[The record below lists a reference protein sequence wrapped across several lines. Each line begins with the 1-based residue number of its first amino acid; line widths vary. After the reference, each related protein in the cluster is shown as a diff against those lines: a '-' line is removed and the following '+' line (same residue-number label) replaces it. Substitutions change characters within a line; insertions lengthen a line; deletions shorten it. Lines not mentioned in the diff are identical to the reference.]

1 VSELQCADRERTL
14 GATIDELGVRM
25 PGGRLTSQDR
35 RLIADGLAEGLGYAE
50 IARRLARPTS
60 TVSREV
66 ARNGG
71 LHGYRADEAARLTT
85 RRARRRRSVP
95 QGGAPAVSDAERDD
109 AETIRGFEEQFVMMV
124 VQTGLP
130 RMAAR
135 VLACLYI
142 SDSASLT
149 AAELV
154 ARLRVSPASIST
166 AISYL
171 EGLELVRRER
181 DALQRRERYIVDA
194 DVWSRSWSASVRAN
208 AMWVE
213 TARRGVEVFGAGTPV
228 GSRLEALGEFFERIY
243 HGMLGGDMMV
253 DAGDALTVLAAL
265 VHAAE
270 PLTPCELAAA
280 LDWSQER
287 VAAALRDAEVHP
299 EIADPV
305 ALRRTPTGACTVIG
319 RPDRLTSAQ
328 WEALDHAR
336 LRAQ

>member
-1 VSELQCADRERTL
+1 
-14 GATIDELGVRM
+14 M

-35 RLIADGLAEGLGYAE
+35 RLIAEGIAEGLGYAE

-71 LHGYRADEAARLTT
+71 LAGYRADEASRMTT
-85 RRARRRRSVP
+85 RRARRRTPISPGVL
-95 QGGAPAVSDAERDD
+95 AVSHAEGDD
-109 AETIRGFEEQFVMMV
+109 DEAVRGFEEQFVMMV

-154 ARLRVSPASIST
+154 VRLRVSPASIST

-181 DALQRRERYIVDA
+181 DTQQRRERYIIDD

-213 TARRGVEVFGAGTPV
+213 TARRGVEVFGAATPV
-228 GSRLEALGEFFERIY
+228 GSRLEVLGQFFERVY
-243 HGMLGGDMMV
+243 HGMLGGGILV
-253 DAGDALTVLAAL
+253 DPGDALTVLAAL
-265 VHAAE
+265 VHSTE
-270 PLTPCELAAA
+270 PLTPHELATA
-280 LDWSQER
+280 LDWPLDR
-287 VAAALRDAEVHP
+287 VADALREAEEHP

-305 ALRRTPTGACTVIG
+305 ALRPTPAGAYTVVAG
-319 RPDRLTSAQ
+319 PDRLTATQREAIAHAPRSAQ
-328 WEALDHAR
+328 R
-336 LRAQ
+336 LRKERDAG

>member
-1 VSELQCADRERTL
+1 
-14 GATIDELGVRM
+14 M

-35 RLIADGLAEGLGYAE
+35 RLIAEGIAEGLGYAE

-71 LHGYRADEAARLTT
+71 LAGYRADEASRMTT
-85 RRARRRRSVP
+85 RRARRRTTISPGVLTVSHAE
-95 QGGAPAVSDAERDD
+95 GDDDEAV
-109 AETIRGFEEQFVMMV
+109 RGFEEQFVMMV

-135 VLACLYI
+135 VLARLYI

-181 DALQRRERYIVDA
+181 DAQQRRERYIIDD

-213 TARRGVEVFGAGTPV
+213 TARRGVEVFGAATPV
-228 GSRLEALGEFFERIY
+228 GSRLETLGQFFERVY

-265 VHAAE
+265 VHSAE
-270 PLTPCELAAA
+270 PLTPHELATA
-280 LDWSQER
+280 LDWSLDR
-287 VAAALRDAEVHP
+287 VADALRAAEDHP

-305 ALRRTPTGACTVIG
+305 ALLRTQAGAYTVIA
-319 RPDRLTSAQ
+319 RPDRLTTAQREALARAHRSAQ
-328 WEALDHAR
+328 RHSLGVGDVG
-336 LRAQ
+336 

>member
-1 VSELQCADRERTL
+1 
-14 GATIDELGVRM
+14 M

-35 RLIADGLAEGLGYAE
+35 RLIAEGLAEGLRYAE

-71 LHGYRADEAARLTT
+71 LGGYRADEASRMTT
-85 RRARRRRSVP
+85 RRARRRTSISP
-95 QGGAPAVSDAERDD
+95 GGALAVAHAEGDD
-109 AETIRGFEEQFVMMV
+109 AEAVRRFEEQFVMMV

-181 DALQRRERYIVDA
+181 DAQQRRERYIIDD

-208 AMWVE
+208 AMWME
-213 TARRGVEVFGAGTPV
+213 TARRGVEVFGAATPV
-228 GSRLEALGEFFERIY
+228 GSRLETLGQFFERVY
-243 HGMLGGDMMV
+243 HGMLGGNMMV

-265 VHAAE
+265 VHSAE
-270 PLTPCELAAA
+270 PLTLHELATA
-280 LDWSQER
+280 LDWPLDR
-287 VAAALRDAEVHP
+287 VADALRTAEDHP
-299 EIADPV
+299 ETADPV
-305 ALRRTPTGACTVIG
+305 ALRRTPPGAYTVIA
-319 RPDRLTSAQ
+319 RPDRLTTAQREALARARRSAQ
-328 WEALDHAR
+328 RRSLGVSDVG
-336 LRAQ
+336 

>member
-1 VSELQCADRERTL
+1 
-14 GATIDELGVRM
+14 M

-71 LHGYRADEAARLTT
+71 VGGYRADEASRLTT
-85 RRARRRRSVP
+85 RRARRRPSGSP
-95 QGGAPAVSDAERDD
+95 GGALAITNAEAGEGETARD
-109 AETIRGFEEQFVMMV
+109 FEEQFVTMV

-135 VLACLYI
+135 VLASLYV

-181 DALQRRERYIVDA
+181 DAPQRRERYIIDD
-194 DVWSRSWSASVRAN
+194 DVWSRSWSANVRAN

-213 TARRGVEVFGAGTPV
+213 TARRGVEVFGAGTPA
-228 GSRLEALGEFFERIY
+228 GSRLEALGRFFERIY
-243 HGMLGGDMMV
+243 HGMLGGDMML
-253 DAGDALTVLAAL
+253 DAADALTVLAAL
-265 VHAAE
+265 VHSAE
-270 PLTPCELAAA
+270 PLTPHDLAAA
-280 LDWSQER
+280 LDWPLDR
-287 VAAALRDAEVHP
+287 VADALRDAEDHP

-305 ALRRTPTGACTVIG
+305 ALRRTPAGACTVIA

-328 WEALDHAR
+328 RDALDNTGRSRER
-336 LRAQ
+336 LPKAQ